1 MAQSTVE
8 SELTPIQEISKMNID
23 FTTIAQGTNSGYQ
36 SASQTVIDNQ
46 EGWINLWQQHTSDTE
61 PSPPVPQVDFTN
73 YNVVAVFAGEKST
86 GGYSVEIL
94 TVETR
99 NFQTKDLPSLVIVVE
114 YRQPKPGDFVT
125 EAMTYPYHMIK
136 IPQTDVKKVVF
147 EQA

>member
-1 MAQSTVE
+1 
-8 SELTPIQEISKMNID
+8 MNID
-23 FTTIAQGTNSGYQ
+23 FTTIAQGADSGYQ

-46 EGWINLWQQHTSDTE
+46 ERWINLWQQHTSDTE
-61 PSPPVPQVDFTN
+61 PPPPVPQVDFTS

-86 GGYSVEIL
+86 GGYSVEML

-114 YRQPKPGDFVT
+114 YRQPQPEDFVT

-136 IPQTDVKKVVF
+136 IPQIDVKNVVF
-147 EQA
+147 EPA

>member
-1 MAQSTVE
+1 
-8 SELTPIQEISKMNID
+8 MNID
-23 FTTIAQGTNSGYQ
+23 FTTIAQGADSGYQ

-46 EGWINLWQQHTSDTE
+46 ERWINLWQQHTSDTE
-61 PSPPVPQVDFTN
+61 PPPPVPQVDFTS

-86 GGYSVEIL
+86 GGYSVEML

-114 YRQPKPGDFVT
+114 YRQPQPEDFVT

-136 IPQTDVKKVVF
+136 IPQMDVKNVVF
-147 EQA
+147 EPA

>member
-1 MAQSTVE
+1 
-8 SELTPIQEISKMNID
+8 MNID
-23 FTTIAQGTNSGYQ
+23 FTTIAQGADSGYQ
-36 SASQTVIDNQ
+36 SASQTVIDNK
-46 EGWINLWQQHTSDTE
+46 ERWINLWQQHTSDTE
-61 PSPPVPQVDFTN
+61 PPTPVPQVDFTS

-114 YRQPKPGDFVT
+114 DRQPQPEDFVT

-136 IPQTDVKKVVF
+136 IPQIDVKKVVF
-147 EQA
+147 EPA

>member
-1 MAQSTVE
+1 
-8 SELTPIQEISKMNID
+8 MNID

-46 EGWINLWQQHTSDTE
+46 ERWVDLWQLDTSDTE
-61 PSPPVPQVDFTN
+61 PSPPVPKVDFTS
-73 YNVVAVFAGEKST
+73 YKVVAVFAGEKST

-94 TVETR
+94 AVETR
-99 NFQTKDLPSLVIVVE
+99 NFQTKDLPSLVIIVE
-114 YRQPKPGDFVT
+114 YRQPQPEDYVT

-136 IPQTDVKKVVF
+136 IPQIDVNKVVF

>member
-1 MAQSTVE
+1 
-8 SELTPIQEISKMNID
+8 MNID
-23 FTTIAQGTNSGYQ
+23 FTTISRGTDSGYR

-46 EGWINLWQQHTSDTE
+46 EGWINLWQQHASDTE
-61 PSPPVPQVDFTN
+61 PPTPVPKVDFTS
-73 YNVVAVFAGEKST
+73 YNVVSVFAGEKSS

-114 YRQPKPGDFVT
+114 YRQPQPGDFVT

-136 IPQTDVKKVVF
+136 IPKIDVKKVVF

>member
-1 MAQSTVE
+1 
-8 SELTPIQEISKMNID
+8 MNID
-23 FTTIAQGTNSGYQ
+23 FTTIAQGADSGYQ

-46 EGWINLWQQHTSDTE
+46 ERWINLWQQHTSDTE
-61 PSPPVPQVDFTN
+61 PPTPVPQVDFTS

-125 EAMTYPYHMIK
+125 EGMTYPYNMIK
-136 IPQTDVKKVVF
+136 IPQIDVKNVVF
-147 EQA
+147 EPA

>member
-1 MAQSTVE
+1 
-8 SELTPIQEISKMNID
+8 MNID

-46 EGWINLWQQHTSDTE
+46 ERWINLWQQHTSDTE
-61 PSPPVPQVDFTN
+61 PSPPVPQVDFTS

-86 GGYSVEIL
+86 GGYSVEML

-114 YRQPKPGDFVT
+114 YRQPQPEDFVT

-136 IPQTDVKKVVF
+136 IPQVDVKNVVF
-147 EQA
+147 EPA

>member
-1 MAQSTVE
+1 
-8 SELTPIQEISKMNID
+8 MNID
-23 FTTIAQGTNSGYQ
+23 FTTIAQGADSGYQ

-61 PSPPVPQVDFTN
+61 PPPPVPQVDFTS

-86 GGYSVEIL
+86 GGYSVEML

-114 YRQPKPGDFVT
+114 YRQPQPEDFVT

-136 IPQTDVKKVVF
+136 IPQIDVKNVVF
-147 EQA
+147 EPA

>member
-1 MAQSTVE
+1 
-8 SELTPIQEISKMNID
+8 MNID
-23 FTTIAQGTNSGYQ
+23 FTTISRGADSGYQ

-61 PSPPVPQVDFTN
+61 PPPPVPQVDFTS

-86 GGYSVEIL
+86 GGYSVEML

-114 YRQPKPGDFVT
+114 YRQPQPEDFVT

-136 IPQTDVKKVVF
+136 IPQIDVKNVVF
-147 EQA
+147 EPA

>member
-1 MAQSTVE
+1 
-8 SELTPIQEISKMNID
+8 MNID
-23 FTTIAQGTNSGYQ
+23 FTTISRGADSGYQ
-36 SASQTVIDNQ
+36 SASQRVIDNQ

-61 PSPPVPQVDFTN
+61 PPPPVPQVDFTS

-86 GGYSVEIL
+86 GGYSVEML

-114 YRQPKPGDFVT
+114 YRQPQPEDFVT

-136 IPQTDVKKVVF
+136 IPQIDVKNVVF
-147 EQA
+147 EPA

>member
-1 MAQSTVE
+1 
-8 SELTPIQEISKMNID
+8 MNID
-23 FTTIAQGTNSGYQ
+23 FTTISRGADSGYQ
-36 SASQTVIDNQ
+36 SPSQTVIDNQ

-61 PSPPVPQVDFTN
+61 PPPPVPQVDFTS

-86 GGYSVEIL
+86 GGYSVEML

-114 YRQPKPGDFVT
+114 YRQPQPEDFVT

-136 IPQTDVKKVVF
+136 IPQIDVKNVVF
-147 EQA
+147 EPA

>member
-1 MAQSTVE
+1 
-8 SELTPIQEISKMNID
+8 MNID

-36 SASQTVIDNQ
+36 SASQTVIDNE

-61 PSPPVPQVDFTN
+61 PSPPVPKVDFTS
-73 YNVVAVFAGEKST
+73 YKVVAVFAGEKST

-114 YRQPKPGDFVT
+114 YRQPQPGGLVT

-136 IPQTDVKKVVF
+136 IPKIDVKKVVF

>member
-1 MAQSTVE
+1 
-8 SELTPIQEISKMNID
+8 MNID
-23 FTTIAQGTNSGYQ
+23 FKTIAQGADSGYQ
-36 SASQTVIDNQ
+36 SDSQTVIDKQ
-46 EGWINLWQQHTSDTE
+46 ERWINLWQQHTSDTE
-61 PSPPVPQVDFTN
+61 PSPSVPQVDFTS

-86 GGYSVEIL
+86 GGYSVEML

-114 YRQPKPGDFVT
+114 YRQPQPGDYVT

-136 IPQTDVKKVVF
+136 IPQIDVKKVVF

>member
-1 MAQSTVE
+1 
-8 SELTPIQEISKMNID
+8 MNID
-23 FTTIAQGTNSGYQ
+23 FTTISRGADSGYQ

-61 PSPPVPQVDFTN
+61 PPPPVPQVDFTS

-86 GGYSVEIL
+86 GGYSVEIV

-114 YRQPKPGDFVT
+114 YRQPQPEDFVT

-136 IPQTDVKKVVF
+136 IPQIDVKNVVF
-147 EQA
+147 EPA